1 MKFPWGDEERRKK
14 ELNEEIAS
22 HLQMAARDREARGE
36 SPAQANVAAQRE
48 LGNAAVIQDVTHDQW
63 AWTWLEDLLQD
74 LRYAARTLR
83 KNPGFTLIAVLT
95 LALGIGANTAIFSLV
110 NGVLLRPLPYA
121 QPERL
126 VGTTEYYPQ
135 GALEV
140 MREQSRTMEL
150 VGVSDNGEFNLT
162 GSGDPV
168 RLIGN
173 SVSADFFSVLGA
185 QAAMGRTFQEGED
198 QPGMDREVIL
208 SRALWERRF
217 QSDPNIVGRR
227 ITLEG
232 VDRQI
237 IGVMPADFRFPSP
250 KTELWVPLHMD
261 PRDIGTYWGD
271 SYMPL
276 IGRLRPGATVQQART
291 ELKIMLP
298 RVLAAFA
305 WAMPDDSFV
314 TGTVVSLE
322 EAIVRD
328 ARGKLLMLLGAVG
341 LLLLI
346 ACANVANLLLARA
359 TTREKE
365 VAVRVALGASRWR
378 ILRQLITESV
388 LLSLI
393 GAALGLGIAVY
404 GLSIMKTAL
413 PPDTPRLADVALDGH
428 VLIFTAFLAILT
440 GIMFGLVPALG
451 ASRVDMTE
459 ALKSGGQRSATRGN
473 HRASR
478 LLVVGEVAISMILVV
493 AAGLLVKSLWI
504 LSGTNPGFRSERV
517 VTARITPNESFCLVP
532 GRCLAFYDE
541 LLRRTR
547 ALPGVQDAAAVNAL
561 PLGAGA
567 EIFPSA
573 VEAHPTPAGAH
584 VPMFW
589 EKIITPDYLRVM
601 KIPVLRGRGFTE
613 ADAAPEA
620 QAVLIVSKS
629 TAEHFW
635 PGKDPVGQHIR
646 ANWEP
651 NAWRT
656 VVGVVGDV
664 REFNI
669 RSDSASWIDGVMY
682 APYGAHAIR
691 GSGADAPPA
700 EMTLV
705 IETSAE
711 QVQIA
716 SELKITVASLNHD
729 VPVSQIGPLKNWV
742 AEAMAEP
749 RSISGLFAVFGGLAL
764 LLGAVGIYGVISYSV
779 AQRSREIGIR
789 MALGARRQEVLLLV
803 VGQGAKLALAGVAIG
818 IAGGLM
824 LTRLMSGLLYGVQ
837 ATDPLTY
844 GAVAILLMLVALAAC
859 FLPARRAMLVDPIV
873 ALRYE

>member
-1 MKFPWGDEERRKK
+1 MKFPWGDGERRKK

-36 SPAQANVAAQRE
+36 SAAQADAAARRE
-48 LGNAAVIQDVTHDQW
+48 LGNTSVVQDVTHDQR

-83 KNPGFTLIAVLT
+83 KNPGFTIIAALT

-121 QPERL
+121 LPDRL

-140 MREQSRTMEL
+140 MRVQSRTMEL

-173 SVSADFFSVLGA
+173 SVSADFFSMLGA
-185 QAAMGRTFQEGED
+185 QPAMGRTFHDGED
-198 QPGMDREVIL
+198 QPDKDRVVIL
-208 SRALWERRF
+208 SRALWEHRF
-217 QSDPNIVGRR
+217 QADPNIIGRW

-237 IGVMPADFRFPSP
+237 IGVMPSDFRFPSP
-250 KTELWVPLHMD
+250 KTELLVPLHMD

-271 SYMPL
+271 SYMGL
-276 IGRLRPGATVQQART
+276 TGRLRPDATLQQARA
-291 ELKIMLP
+291 ELKTMRP
-298 RVLAAFA
+298 SVLAAFA
-305 WAMPDDSFV
+305 WRMPDESFV
-314 TGTVVSLE
+314 NGSVVSLE
-322 EAIVRD
+322 EAIVGD
-328 ARGKLLMLLGAVG
+328 ARGKLLILLGAVG

-346 ACANVANLLLARA
+346 ASANVANLLLARA
-359 TTREKE
+359 ATREKE
-365 VAVRVALGASRWR
+365 VALRVALGASRGR

-388 LLSLI
+388 LLSLL
-393 GAALGLGIAVY
+393 GGALGLGVAVY
-404 GLSIMKTAL
+404 GLVILKATL
-413 PPDTPRLADVALDGH
+413 PPDTPRLADVALDGQ
-428 VLIFTAFLAILT
+428 VLVFTAVLAILT
-440 GIMFGLVPALG
+440 GVIFGLVPALG
-451 ASRVDMTE
+451 ASRVDIT
-459 ALKSGGQRSATRGN
+459 ATLKSGGQRNATSGH
-473 HRASR
+473 HRASK
-478 LLVVGEVAISMILVV
+478 LLVVGEVAVSMILVI

-504 LSGTNPGFRSERV
+504 LSGTSPGFRSEHL
-517 VTARITPNESFCLVP
+517 VTARITPNEMFCAVP

-541 LLRRTR
+541 LLNRTR
-547 ALPGVQDAAAVNAL
+547 ALPGVKNVAAVNAL
-561 PLGAGA
+561 PLGGGA
-567 EIFPSA
+567 EIFPGA
-573 VEAHPTPAGAH
+573 IEAHPTAAGAH

-589 EKIITPDYLRVM
+589 EKIVTPDYLQIM
-601 KIPVLRGRGFTE
+601 NIPVLRGRAFTD
-613 ADAAPEA
+613 ADSGPDA
-620 QAVLIVSKS
+620 QAVVIVSKT

-635 PGKDPVGQHIR
+635 PGKDAVGEHFR
-646 ANWEP
+646 PAWEKE
-651 NAWRT
+651 WRT

-664 REFNI
+664 REFSITQNA
-669 RSDSASWIDGVMY
+669 ASWIDGVIY
-682 APYGAHAIR
+682 TPYGPHAIR
-691 GSGADAPPA
+691 GSGAAAPPA

-705 IETSAE
+705 IATAGE
-711 QVQIA
+711 QLQIA
-716 SELKITVASLNHD
+716 GELKDTVASLNHD

-749 RSISGLFAVFGGLAL
+749 RSTSALFAVFAALAL

-779 AQRSREIGIR
+779 AQRTREIGIR

-824 LTRLMSGLLYGVQ
+824 LTRLMSGLLYGVH

-859 FLPARRAMLVDPIV
+859 FIPALRALRVDPMV